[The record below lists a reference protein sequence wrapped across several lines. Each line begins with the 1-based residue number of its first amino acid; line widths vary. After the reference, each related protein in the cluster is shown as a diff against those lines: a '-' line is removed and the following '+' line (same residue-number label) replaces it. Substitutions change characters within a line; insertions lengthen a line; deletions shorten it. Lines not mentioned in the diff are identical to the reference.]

1 MIKFKHLFCTVFLS
15 ALLYSCGSDSNTIVK
30 FDHEAQALKDKDSI
44 AKFLDNYYFDDTID
58 SIKPLVSG
66 KTPLSGDA
74 RLIKKT
80 HIENEISYDLYHII
94 TKEGESTKQ
103 GASSTNITASM
114 GSPTPLDSVFTKYQV
129 WYTSKTSEYA
139 LSQTGGAAIWWNLT
153 ASNSP
158 IAAPSPIRGWSL
170 GIPNFKGGI
179 LKKDPITGN
188 PINGPIT
195 YEKFG
200 KGILIIP
207 SGLAYAEST
216 TGNIPANS
224 QLVFYI
230 DLLDFVKN
238 TDHDQDGVFS
248 ILEDVDENGDSRN
261 DDTDKDRIANYLD
274 VDDDGDGILTKNED
288 ANGDGDPTNDF
299 SDPNKP
305 TVPDYLNRDIRK

>member
-44 AKFLDNYYFDDTID
+44 ANFLDNYYFDDTID

-80 HIENEISYDLYHII
+80 HIENDISYDLYHII
-94 TKEGESTKQ
+94 TKEGESIKQ
-103 GASSTNITASM
+103 GVSSSKITTSI
-114 GSPTPLDSVFTKYQV
+114 GRPTSLDSVFTKYQV
-129 WYTSKTSEYA
+129 WYTSKTSEFV
-139 LSQTGGAAIWWNLT
+139 LNQTGSTPIWWNLT

-158 IAAPSPIRGWSL
+158 IAARNPIRGWSL
-170 GIPNFKGGI
+170 GIPNFRAG
-179 LKKDPITGN
+179 LNNTSD
-188 PINGPIT
+188 GPIS

-207 SGLAYAEST
+207 SGLAYAELPS
-216 TGNIPANS
+216 GNIPANS

-230 DLLDFVKN
+230 DLLDFVEN

-248 ILEDVDENGDSRN
+248 ILEDADEDGNSRN
-261 DDTDKDRIANYLD
+261 DDTDKDRIVNYLD

-288 ANGDGDPTNDF
+288 PNGDGDPSNDF